1 MYKRQLNQLF
11 EILKAGESSRESE
24 SSLRWQAGYD
34 LAIGQALSAKIR
46 AETYNMM
53 LAMVKTSMKFE
64 PPKDKDTP
72 KNNTW
77 LLSPADT
84 VTTGSRSE
92 KLANKAKT
100 YLQRVVDKHPDTP
113 WAMIAQRELNIPIGW
128 KWRQTY
134 TLPPEMQERRSR
146 DPSRKKEMEKQAP
159 KREPPKL

>member
-1 MYKRQLNQLF
+1 MCIRDSNQLF
-11 EILKAGESSRESE
+11 EILKAGEASRENE

-34 LAIGQALSAKIR
+34 LAIGQALSAKVR

-64 PPKDKDTP
+64 APKNEDTP

-84 VTTGSRSE
+84 VSTGSRSE
-92 KLANKAKT
+92 KLANKAKA
-100 YLQRVVDKHPDTP
+100 YLQRVVDKHPKTP

-134 TLPPEMQERRSR
+134 TVPPEERERRQR
-146 DPSRKKEMEKQAP
+146 DPSRKKEMKEEAP
-159 KREPPKL
+159 RRAPPKL